1 MIYQLVIAKL
11 KVLDD
16 LAAIKYATD
25 NAFELVEL
33 SDKGYNI
40 DELVQVCLNN
50 K

>member
-11 KVLDD
+11 KILDD
-16 LAAIKYATD
+16 LSAIKYATD

-33 SDKGYNI
+33 SDKGYSI
-40 DELVQVCLNN
+40 DELVQVCLDN